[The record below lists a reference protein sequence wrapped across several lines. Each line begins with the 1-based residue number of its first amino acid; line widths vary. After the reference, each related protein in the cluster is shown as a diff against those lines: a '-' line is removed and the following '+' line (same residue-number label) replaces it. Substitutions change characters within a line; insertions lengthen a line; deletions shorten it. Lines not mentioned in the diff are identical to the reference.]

1 MWERFFR
8 GGNPVRTMTTDIV
21 AVGKGVDLRYTL
33 GQWTMGVDTPGGRA
47 QAAGQYIAVWHKP
60 DGAWKIVALSAYT
73 FR

>member
-1 MWERFFR
+1 
-8 GGNPVRTMTTDIV
+8 MTTDIV